1 MLEINKLYSGY
12 NGIDIIKDINVNINK
27 GENLCIIGP
36 NGCGKSTLLKTIAN
50 IIDYRGNIKI
60 DNLEVSS
67 LKRKELAKKIG
78 LMSQISQIYFPY
90 SVYDAVSIGR
100 YAYND
105 NLFGISKKDKD
116 IILDCIDKVGL
127 IDYKDKMINELSGG
141 QLQRVFLA
149 RVFAQD
155 PVSKKDKDIILD
167 CIDKVGL
174 IDYKDKMINELSG
187 GQLQRVFLARVFA
200 QDPDI
205 ILLDEPTNHLDL
217 KHQIEL
223 LENLNKWT
231 KENNKIVIAVLH
243 DLNLVQYIAD
253 NVLLLSNGMLIKYGK
268 VDEVL
273 NNDVLKQVYGL
284 DIKEFMI
291 NILKKWEQN

>member
-1 MLEINKLYSGY
+1 MIEINNLYSGY
-12 NGIDIIKDINVNINK
+12 ENIDIIKNISININK

-50 IIDYRGNIKI
+50 IIDYRGHIKI

-67 LKRKELAKKIG
+67 LKRKNLAKKIG

-90 SVYDAVSIGR
+90 SVYDSVSIGR
-100 YAYND
+100 YAYNN
-105 NLFGISKKDKD
+105 NLFGLSKKDKE

-149 RVFAQD
+149 
-155 PVSKKDKDIILD
+155 K
-167 CIDKVGL
+167 
-174 IDYKDKMINELSG
+174 
-187 GQLQRVFLARVFA
+187 VFA

-253 NVLLLSNGMLIKYGK
+253 NVLLLNDGFMIKYGK
-268 VDEVL
+268 VNEVL
-273 NNDVLKQVYGL
+273 KDDVLKRVYGL
-284 DIKEFMI
+284 DIREFMVK
-291 NILKKWEQN
+291 ILKKWEQN

>member
-60 DNLEVSS
+60 DNLEVSY

-105 NLFGISKKDKD
+105 NLFGI
-116 IILDCIDKVGL
+116 
-127 IDYKDKMINELSGG
+127 
-141 QLQRVFLA
+141 
-149 RVFAQD
+149 
-155 PVSKKDKDIILD
+155 SKKDKDIILD

-253 NVLLLSNGMLIKYGK
+253 NVLLLSDGMLIKYGK

>member
-78 LMSQISQIYFPY
+78 LMSQISQIYFTY

-105 NLFGISKKDKD
+105 NLFGI
-116 IILDCIDKVGL
+116 
-127 IDYKDKMINELSGG
+127 
-141 QLQRVFLA
+141 
-149 RVFAQD
+149 
-155 PVSKKDKDIILD
+155 SKKDKDIILD

-253 NVLLLSNGMLIKYGK
+253 NVLLLSDGMLIKYGK

>member
-1 MLEINKLYSGY
+1 MIEINNLYSGY
-12 NGIDIIKDINVNINK
+12 ENIDIIKNISININK
-27 GENLCIIGP
+27 CENLCIIGP

-50 IIDYRGNIKI
+50 IIDYRGHIKI

-67 LKRKELAKKIG
+67 LNRKNLAKKIG

-90 SVYDAVSIGR
+90 SVYDSVSIGR
-100 YAYND
+100 YAYNN
-105 NLFGISKKDKD
+105 NLFGLSKKDKE

-149 RVFAQD
+149 
-155 PVSKKDKDIILD
+155 K
-167 CIDKVGL
+167 
-174 IDYKDKMINELSG
+174 
-187 GQLQRVFLARVFA
+187 VFA

-253 NVLLLSNGMLIKYGK
+253 NVLLLNDGVMIKYGK
-268 VDEVL
+268 VNEVL
-273 NNDVLKQVYGL
+273 KDDVLKRVYGL
-284 DIKEFMI
+284 DIREFMVK
-291 NILKKWEQN
+291 ILKKWEQN

>member
-50 IIDYRGNIKI
+50 IMDYRGNIKI

-90 SVYDAVSIGR
+90 SVYDTVSIGR

-105 NLFGISKKDKD
+105 NLFG
-116 IILDCIDKVGL
+116 
-127 IDYKDKMINELSGG
+127 
-141 QLQRVFLA
+141 
-149 RVFAQD
+149 
-155 PVSKKDKDIILD
+155 VSKKDKDIILD

>member
-155 PVSKKDKDIILD
+155 P
-167 CIDKVGL
+167 
-174 IDYKDKMINELSG
+174 
-187 GQLQRVFLARVFA
+187 
-200 QDPDI
+200 DI

-253 NVLLLSNGMLIKYGK
+253 NVLLLSDGMLIKYGK

>member
-155 PVSKKDKDIILD
+155 P
-167 CIDKVGL
+167 
-174 IDYKDKMINELSG
+174 
-187 GQLQRVFLARVFA
+187 
-200 QDPDI
+200 DI

-253 NVLLLSNGMLIKYGK
+253 NVLLLSDGMLIKYGK
-268 VDEVL
+268 LNEVL

>member
-155 PVSKKDKDIILD
+155 P
-167 CIDKVGL
+167 
-174 IDYKDKMINELSG
+174 
-187 GQLQRVFLARVFA
+187 
-200 QDPDI
+200 DI

>member
-1 MLEINKLYSGY
+1 MLKINKLYSGY
-12 NGIDIIKDINVNINK
+12 NGIDIIKDISININK

-60 DNLEVSS
+60 GDLEVSS

-90 SVYDAVSIGR
+90 SIYDAVSFGR

-105 NLFGISKKDKD
+105 NLFGKSKEDKD

-127 IDYKDKMINELSGG
+127 MDYKDKMINELSGG

-149 RVFAQD
+149 RVFAQN
-155 PVSKKDKDIILD
+155 P
-167 CIDKVGL
+167 
-174 IDYKDKMINELSG
+174 E
-187 GQLQRVFLARVFA
+187 
-200 QDPDI
+200 I

-253 NVLLLSNGMLIKYGK
+253 NVLLLNDGMTVKYGK
-268 VDEVL
+268 VNEVL
-273 NNDVLKQVYGL
+273 KDDILEQVYGL
-284 DIKEFMI
+284 DIKKFMI
-291 NILKKWEQN
+291 NMLKKWEQN

>member
-1 MLEINKLYSGY
+1 MLEINKLHSGY
-12 NGIDIIKDINVNINK
+12 NGVDIIKDINININK

-60 DNLEVSS
+60 DGLEVSS
-67 LKRKELAKKIG
+67 LKRKELAKKVG

-90 SVYDAVSIGR
+90 SVYDAVSLGR

-105 NLFGISKKDKD
+105 NLFGVSQKDKD

-127 IDYKDKMINELSGG
+127 M
-141 QLQRVFLA
+141 
-149 RVFAQD
+149 
-155 PVSKKDKDIILD
+155 
-167 CIDKVGL
+167 
-174 IDYKDKMINELSG
+174 DYKDKMINELSG

-253 NVLLLSNGMLIKYGK
+253 NVLLLNEGMPISYGK
-268 VDEVL
+268 VNEVL
-273 NNDVLKQVYGL
+273 KNDILKQVYRL
-284 DIKEFMI
+284 DIKEFMV

>member
-12 NGIDIIKDINVNINK
+12 NGIDIIKDISVNINK

-105 NLFGISKKDKD
+105 NLFG
-116 IILDCIDKVGL
+116 
-127 IDYKDKMINELSGG
+127 
-141 QLQRVFLA
+141 
-149 RVFAQD
+149 
-155 PVSKKDKDIILD
+155 VSKKDKDIILD

-231 KENNKIVIAVLH
+231 KENNKVVIAVLH

-253 NVLLLSNGMLIKYGK
+253 NVLLLSDGMLIKYGK
-268 VDEVL
+268 LNEVL

>member
-1 MLEINKLYSGY
+1 MIEINNLYSGY
-12 NGIDIIKDINVNINK
+12 ENIDIIKNISININK

-50 IIDYRGNIKI
+50 IIDYRGHIKI

-67 LKRKELAKKIG
+67 LNRKNLAKKIG

-100 YAYND
+100 YAYNN
-105 NLFGISKKDKD
+105 NLFGLSKKDKE

-149 RVFAQD
+149 
-155 PVSKKDKDIILD
+155 K
-167 CIDKVGL
+167 
-174 IDYKDKMINELSG
+174 
-187 GQLQRVFLARVFA
+187 VFA

-253 NVLLLSNGMLIKYGK
+253 NVLLLNDGVMIKYGK
-268 VDEVL
+268 VNEVL
-273 NNDVLKQVYGL
+273 KDDVLKRVYGL
-284 DIKEFMI
+284 DIREFMVK
-291 NILKKWEQN
+291 ILKKWEQN

>member
-1 MLEINKLYSGY
+1 MIEINNLYSGY
-12 NGIDIIKDINVNINK
+12 ENIDIIKNISININK

-50 IIDYRGNIKI
+50 IIDYRGHIKI

-67 LKRKELAKKIG
+67 LNRKNLAKKIG

-90 SVYDAVSIGR
+90 SVYDSVSIGR
-100 YAYND
+100 YAYNN
-105 NLFGISKKDKD
+105 NLFGLSKKDKE

-149 RVFAQD
+149 
-155 PVSKKDKDIILD
+155 K
-167 CIDKVGL
+167 
-174 IDYKDKMINELSG
+174 
-187 GQLQRVFLARVFA
+187 VFA

-253 NVLLLSNGMLIKYGK
+253 NVLLLNDGIMIKYGK
-268 VDEVL
+268 VNEVL
-273 NNDVLKQVYGL
+273 KDDVLKRVYGL
-284 DIKEFMI
+284 DIREFMVK
-291 NILKKWEQN
+291 ILKKWEQN

>member
-127 IDYKDKMINELSGG
+127 IDYKDKMINELS
-141 QLQRVFLA
+141 R
-149 RVFAQD
+149 
-155 PVSKKDKDIILD
+155 
-167 CIDKVGL
+167 
-174 IDYKDKMINELSG
+174 

-253 NVLLLSNGMLIKYGK
+253 NVLLLSDGMLIKYGK